1 MTIDMRNHQDE
12 TILFGVNA
20 IAVLLDHAPKR
31 IKRILYLNKGKN
43 GAREQVIQTA
53 VSNGVEVAEVKERQ
67 INHYL
72 PDTQHQGIMAFVIPR
87 PLLAWRELLKPE
99 HHLLMA
105 ADQITDP
112 RNFGAILRSAEAF
125 GVSGVLITS
134 NRCARPGPTVARTS
148 VGASELISVAME
160 TNLSASLED
169 AKTQGYQVIGAAM
182 SGKPVSQVD
191 WTKPTVIVIGAE
203 GKGLRAKTMS
213 RCDEIVSVPMS
224 GEIESLNAS
233 VAASILFY
241 EATRGQHVQLEL
253 KD

>member
-1 MTIDMRNHQDE
+1 MRNHQDE

-20 IAVLLDHAPKR
+20 ISVLLVHAPKR
-31 IKRILYLNKGKN
+31 IKRILYLNRGKN
-43 GAREQVIQTA
+43 GAREQVVEVAQA
-53 VSNGVEVAEVKERQ
+53 LNVEVAEVKERQ

-87 PLLAWRELLKPE
+87 PLLAWKDLLRPE
-99 HHLLMA
+99 HRLLMA

-125 GVSGVLITS
+125 GVNGVLITS

-160 TNLSASLED
+160 TNLSASLEE
-169 AKTQGYQVIGAAM
+169 AQHRGYQIIGAAM
-182 SGKPVSQVD
+182 NGKPLSQVD
-191 WTKPTVIVIGAE
+191 WSKPTVLVIGAE
-203 GKGLRAKTMS
+203 GKGLRAKTLS
-213 RCDEIVSVPMS
+213 RCDEIVAIPMS
-224 GEIESLNAS
+224 GQIESLNAS

-241 EATRGQHVQLEL
+241 EATRSQHEQVEI

>member
-1 MTIDMRNHQDE
+1 MRSPQDE

-20 IAVLLDHAPKR
+20 ISVLLDHAPKR

-43 GAREQVIQTA
+43 GAREQVIHVAQ
-53 VSNGVEVAEVKERQ
+53 SLGVEVAEVKERQ

-72 PDTQHQGIMAFVIPR
+72 PDTQHQGIMAFVMPK
-87 PLLAWRELLKPE
+87 PFLAWRDLLKPE
-99 HHLLMA
+99 HSLLMA
-105 ADQITDP
+105 ADQVTDP

-125 GVSGVLITS
+125 GVNGVLITS

-160 TNLSASLED
+160 TNLSASLKAAQE
-169 AKTQGYQVIGAAM
+169 QGYQVIGAAM
-182 SGKPVSQVD
+182 DGKPASLVD

-203 GKGLRAKTMS
+203 GKGLRAKTITH
-213 RCDEIVSVPMS
+213 CDEIVSIPMS
-224 GEIESLNAS
+224 GQVESLNAS

-241 EATRGQHVQLEL
+241 EATRTRHIEQGS

>member
-1 MTIDMRNHQDE
+1 MRNHQDE

-20 IAVLLDHAPKR
+20 ISVLLEHAPKR
-31 IKRILYLNKGKN
+31 IKRILYLNRGKN
-43 GAREQVIQTA
+43 GAREQVIEAAQTLK
-53 VSNGVEVAEVKERQ
+53 VEVAEVKERQ

-72 PDTQHQGIMAFVIPR
+72 PDTQHQGIMAFVTPR
-87 PLLAWRELLKPE
+87 PLLSWKDLLRPD
-99 HHLLMA
+99 HRLLMA

-125 GVSGVLITS
+125 GVNGVLITS

-160 TNLSASLED
+160 TNLSACLEE
-169 AKTQGYQVIGAAM
+169 AQNQGYQVIGAAM
-182 SGKPVSQVD
+182 NGKPVSQVD
-191 WTKPTVIVIGAE
+191 WTKPTVLVIGAE

-213 RCDEIVSVPMS
+213 RCDDIISIPMS
-224 GEIESLNAS
+224 GQIESLNAS

-241 EATRGQHVQLEL
+241 EATRDQHKQVDK

>member
-1 MTIDMRNHQDE
+1 MRNHQDE

-20 IAVLLDHAPKR
+20 ISVLLDHAPKR
-31 IKRILYLNKGKN
+31 IKRILYLNRGKN
-43 GAREQVIQTA
+43 GAREQVIEAAQA
-53 VSNGVEVAEVKERQ
+53 LKIEVAEVKERQ

-72 PDTQHQGIMAFVIPR
+72 PDTQHQGIMAFVTPR
-87 PLLAWRELLKPE
+87 PLLAWKDLLRPE
-99 HHLLMA
+99 HRLLVA

-125 GVSGVLITS
+125 GVNGVLITS

-160 TNLSASLED
+160 TNLSACLEE
-169 AKTQGYQVIGAAM
+169 AQNQGYQVIGAAM
-182 SGKPVSQVD
+182 NGKPVSRVD
-191 WTKPTVIVIGAE
+191 WTKPTVLVIGAE

-213 RCDEIVSVPMS
+213 CCDDIISIPMS
-224 GEIESLNAS
+224 GQIESLNAS

-241 EATRGQHVQLEL
+241 EATRGQH
-253 KD
+253 

>member
-1 MTIDMRNHQDE
+1 MRNHQDE

-20 IAVLLDHAPKR
+20 ISVLLEHAPKR
-31 IKRILYLNKGKN
+31 IKRILYLNRGKN
-43 GAREQVIQTA
+43 GAREQVIEVAQA
-53 VSNGVEVAEVKERQ
+53 LNVEVAEVKERQ

-87 PLLAWRELLKPE
+87 PLLAWKDLLRPE
-99 HHLLMA
+99 HRLLMA

-125 GVSGVLITS
+125 GVNGVLITS

-160 TNLSASLED
+160 TNLSACLEE
-169 AKTQGYQVIGAAM
+169 AQGQRSYQVIGAAM
-182 SGKPVSQVD
+182 NGKPVSQVD
-191 WTKPTVIVIGAE
+191 WTKPTVLVIGAE

-213 RCDEIVSVPMS
+213 RCDDIISIPMS
-224 GEIESLNAS
+224 GQIESLNAS

-241 EATRGQHVQLEL
+241 EAHGANIN
-253 KD
+253 

>member
-1 MTIDMRNHQDE
+1 MRNHQDE

-20 IAVLLDHAPKR
+20 ISVLLVHAPKR
-31 IKRILYLNKGKN
+31 IKRILYLNRGKN
-43 GAREQVIQTA
+43 GAREQVVEVAQA
-53 VSNGVEVAEVKERQ
+53 LNVEVAEVKERQ

-87 PLLAWRELLKPE
+87 PLLAWKDLLRPE
-99 HHLLMA
+99 HRLLMA

-125 GVSGVLITS
+125 GVNGVLITS

-160 TNLSASLED
+160 TNLSASLEE
-169 AKTQGYQVIGAAM
+169 AQHRGYQVIGAAM
-182 SGKPVSQVD
+182 NGKPLSQVD
-191 WTKPTVIVIGAE
+191 WSKPTVLVIGAE

-213 RCDEIVSVPMS
+213 RCDEIVSIPMS
-224 GEIESLNAS
+224 GQIESLNAS

-241 EATRGQHVQLEL
+241 EATRSQHEQVEI